1 MLRSLIALGLILTT
15 VPAYPQSPYA
25 QVLRCVDA
33 EGKVEYR
40 ASPCPADAREQVV
53 VAKTSTSETNAGDTS
68 VGGETSAVPPV
79 RRRTNISEERKQAL
93 DASERYAAIARAARP
108 QVALQVLPLPPAK

>member
-1 MLRSLIALGLILTT
+1 MFRAAIATAVALMT
-15 VPAYPQSPYA
+15 VPAYAQAPYA

-53 VAKTSTSETNAGDTS
+53 VARASTSETNAGDTS
-68 VGGETSAVPPV
+68 VVETSAVTPV

-93 DASERYAAIARAARP
+93 DAAERSAAIARASRP
-108 QVALQVLPLPPAK
+108 QVAVQVLPLPPAK